1 MSVNNNP
8 LQFRISDLFFVI
20 IYSGVYVGL
29 SMKIHEYQAKKLFS
43 DYGIKVPEG
52 FLAQNTA
59 EVINAGKKLSF
70 PCVIKAQVHSGARGK
85 AGGIKVAKTLEELS
99 FHSENILGMELKSI
113 QTGDEV
119 KIVRK
124 VWVEQGVNIDKELY
138 LAITVNRNTENIV
151 IIASPSGGMDIEE
164 VAETSPEKIIKEDI
178 DITKG
183 ITAENIAKINACV
196 GFDIADVVC
205 GLYDLFVKNDCSLVE
220 INPLVVT
227 KEGSVIAID
236 GKVNFDDNALFK
248 NPELLELRDLE
259 EENPL
264 EVEAS
269 KFNLNY
275 IKLDGTIACMV
286 NGAGL
291 AMATMDLI
299 KLAGK
304 SPANFLDVGGGASRE
319 NIENAFK
326 ILLSDKNVEAV
337 LINIFGGILRCDILA
352 QGVKDAAQ
360 ALDIKIPIIVRL
372 EGTNKEIGAEILEN
386 SGMKFIVAKD
396 MNEILKALGELK

>member
-1 MSVNNNP
+1 
-8 LQFRISDLFFVI
+8 
-20 IYSGVYVGL
+20 
-29 SMKIHEYQAKKLFS
+29 MKIHEYQAKKLFT
-43 DYGIKVPEG
+43 DYGISVPEG
-52 FLAQNTA
+52 FLAQSINEILKA
-59 EVINAGKKLSF
+59 EEKLGF
-70 PCVIKAQVHSGARGK
+70 PCVVKAQVHSGARGK
-85 AGGIKVAKTLEELS
+85 AGGIKLAKNLEELEL
-99 FHSENILGMELKSI
+99 HAKNILGMELKSI

-124 VWVEQGVNIDKELY
+124 VWVEKGVNIGKELY
-138 LAITVNRNTENIV
+138 LAITINRNTENIV

-164 VAETSPEKIIKEDI
+164 IAETTPEKIIKQDI

-183 ITAENIAKINACV
+183 ISDKNLAKINTCV
-196 GFDIADVVC
+196 GADISTVVS
-205 GLYDLFVKNDCSLVE
+205 GLYRLFVEKNCSLVE
-220 INPLVVT
+220 INPLVIT
-227 KEGSVIAID
+227 KEGSIVAID
-236 GKVNFDDNALFK
+236 GKVNFDDNAMFK
-248 NPELLELRDLE
+248 NPEILELRDIE
-259 EENPL
+259 EGNPL

-304 SPANFLDVGGGASRE
+304 SPANFLDVGGGASKE

-326 ILLSDKNVEAV
+326 ILLSDKNTEAI

-352 QGVKDAAQ
+352 QGVKDAAK
-360 ALDIKIPIIVRL
+360 ALEIKIPVIVRL
-372 EGTNKEIGAEILEN
+372 EGTNKEIGAKILEN
-386 SGMKFIVAKD
+386 SGMKFIVTKD
-396 MNEILKALGELK
+396 MNDILTALGGLK

>member
-1 MSVNNNP
+1 
-8 LQFRISDLFFVI
+8 
-20 IYSGVYVGL
+20 
-29 SMKIHEYQAKKLFS
+29 MKIHEYQAKKLFS
-43 DYGIKVPEG
+43 DYGISVPEG
-52 FLAQNTA
+52 FLAQSND
-59 EVINAGKKLSF
+59 EVINAGKKLGF

-85 AGGIKVAKTLEELS
+85 AGGIKVAKTLEELE
-99 FHSENILGMELKSI
+99 FHAQNILGMELKSI

-151 IIASPSGGMDIEE
+151 IIASPEGGMDIEE

-178 DITKG
+178 DITHG
-183 ITAENIAKINACV
+183 LTTESIIKINTCV
-196 GFDIADVVC
+196 GFDIADTVC

-248 NPELLELRDLE
+248 KPELLEMRDFE

-299 KLAGK
+299 KLAEK

-386 SGMKFIVAKD
+386 SGMEFIVTKD
-396 MNEILKALGELK
+396 MNDILKALGELK